1 MGKTL
6 VFAVYDFD
14 RFSKHDA
21 IGEVR
26 LPICQMDLASSGDK
40 WKDLQSIV
48 GDGVVSNIDFSHMGR
63 GKDSNGFSTERS
75 NWWTISFSFQI
86 KYVSKAASE
95 KKWRIFWHWRFSH
108 TRVYYTVLTFLC
120 ALLLLLCDS
129 FIMNYCLLTS
139 LSDHYENCTLL
150 LPKHILPR

>member
-26 LPICQMDLASSGDK
+26 LPVCQLDLASTTDK

-48 GDGVVSNIDFSHMGR
+48 GDGVVSS
-63 GKDSNGFSTERS
+63 
-75 NWWTISFSFQI
+75 WTISVKSKLIIKSNKLSSF
-86 KYVSKAASE
+86 
-95 KKWRIFWHWRFSH
+95 FHLF
-108 TRVYYTVLTFLC
+108 
-120 ALLLLLCDS
+120 
-129 FIMNYCLLTS
+129 LTS
-139 LSDHYENCTLL
+139 KNSM
-150 LPKHILPR
+150 

>member
-26 LPICQMDLASSGDK
+26 LPVCQLDLASTTDK

-48 GDGVVSNIDFSHMGR
+48 GDGVVGNSDLPSKFHIISQ
-63 GKDSNGFSTERS
+63 DS
-75 NWWTISFSFQI
+75 
-86 KYVSKAASE
+86 
-95 KKWRIFWHWRFSH
+95 
-108 TRVYYTVLTFLC
+108 
-120 ALLLLLCDS
+120 
-129 FIMNYCLLTS
+129 
-139 LSDHYENCTLL
+139 
-150 LPKHILPR
+150 